1 MKIGIAPG
9 RYATAIHTALTQR
22 ANVEAEILSNENN
35 PTLCAF
41 VLAVDDELTPR
52 GAHVRRYITHH
63 QVQATPWTVVAAR
76 HLLSG
81 AAAKGTTT
89 PIVPPLPVSAP
100 P

>member
-81 AAAKGTTT
+81 AAAKGTIARIPFSTLL
-89 PIVPPLPVSAP
+89 VF
-100 P
+100 